1 MGDAIVAVVVIVD
14 VVTVAV
20 APVSEEVL
28 AAENVSGVAV
38 VVVVLAA
45 RLEQK
50 LSFAFNTWCL
60 RSNSRF
66 RWMQFVG

>member
-1 MGDAIVAVVVIVD
+1 MVPMGAIVAVVVIVD
-14 VVTVAV
+14 AVTVSV
-20 APVSEEVL
+20 APAFEEVL
-28 AAENVSGVAV
+28 AAEIVA

-50 LSFAFNTWCL
+50 LSFVFNTWCL
-60 RSNSRF
+60 RSNSWF